1 MEEKGQRH
9 PRHQGTGTG
18 RDPRGEGAWR
28 GEDAAWGNF
37 AEGAKQNSNARN
49 EKQTGKRRSKKARAG
64 CSGEREVGRGTKRR
78 KGLETGGRLEGD
90 WRALQWT
97 GGAPLTLLALA
108 SLPRLRFPHL
118 L

>member
-1 MEEKGQRH
+1 MQ
-9 PRHQGTGTG
+9 
-18 RDPRGEGAWR
+18 RGETSLREQNKTATR
-28 GEDAAWGNF
+28 GTRSRQENG
-37 AEGAKQNSNARN
+37 EARRL
-49 EKQTGKRRSKKARAG
+49 ELGVQ
-64 CSGEREVGRGTKRR
+64 ERERWGEGPRRGRGW
-78 KGLETGGRLEGD
+78 RLEGD